1 MNISSAI
8 QLRTIE
14 VGDEAVW
21 YNSDEVRNLH
31 LYVFIHF
38 FIIPIIKKYIKMY
51 KRESGS
57 SALRDII
64 WHVPIKPLQ

>member
-21 YNSDEVRNLH
+21 YNSYEVRNLH

-38 FIIPIIKKYIKMY
+38 FNIPILKKYIKKY
-51 KRESGS
+51 KRESEV

-64 WHVPIKPLQ
+64 WHMPIKPLQ